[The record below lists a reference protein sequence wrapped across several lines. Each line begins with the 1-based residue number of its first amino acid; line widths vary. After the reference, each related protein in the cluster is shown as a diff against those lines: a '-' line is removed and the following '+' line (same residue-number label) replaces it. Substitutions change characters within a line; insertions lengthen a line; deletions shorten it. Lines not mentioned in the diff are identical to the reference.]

1 MGRYN
6 VSVADVV
13 AWSKEN
19 PALVVRVA
27 VLVAALPLSLF
38 ASRLLRKTM
47 AKRLSPQMSML
58 VAKFVAYSAI
68 LIILL
73 TLLRELNV
81 PLAPLLGAAGVVGV
95 AIGFAAQTS
104 LSNLIS
110 GIFLI
115 MEKPFLV
122 GDIVRMDQ
130 HLGVVHSIDLLSVK
144 IRTFDNTLIRIPNEA
159 MIKSAVTTVTA
170 FPIRRMDVTVGV
182 AYKEDVGRVMAL
194 LRDIADGIPLI
205 LDEPEPFILFKGFG
219 DSALEITVGVWLAK
233 ADYIAVRNTLLPTIK
248 KRFDEEG
255 VEIPFPHRTLYTG
268 AITDPF
274 PIRLVG
280 SPDMPANMGSER
292 G

>member
-1 MGRYN
+1 M
-6 VSVADVV
+6 SVADVV

>member
-1 MGRYN
+1 M
-6 VSVADVV
+6 SVADVV

-233 ADYIAVRNTLLPTIK
+233 ADYIAVRNTLLPMIK